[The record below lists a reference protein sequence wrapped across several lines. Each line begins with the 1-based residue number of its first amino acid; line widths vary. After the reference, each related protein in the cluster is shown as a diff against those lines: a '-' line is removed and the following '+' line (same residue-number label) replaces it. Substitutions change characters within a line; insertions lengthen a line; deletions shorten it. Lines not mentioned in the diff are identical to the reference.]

1 MLKLSIIIP
10 VLNEAGILETQ
21 LRKLQ
26 WMRHLGHELIV
37 ADGGS
42 RDHTARLATPLAD
55 QVVSAPAGRAVQM
68 NAGAKS
74 ATGDV
79 LLFLHIDTL
88 FPDDGIRGITENIF
102 QPSTTWGRFN
112 VRLSGGHILFRLIE
126 QMMNWRSRLTGIATG
141 DQAIFIAR
149 PLFEKL
155 GGYAPIP
162 LMEDV
167 EMSRRLKKLVRP
179 ICLSQKVV
187 TSSRRWEQNGILKT
201 VWLMWRLRLAYW
213 LGADPARL
221 ARFYRPKVSPIG
233 TRNQ

>member
-10 VLNEAGILETQ
+10 VLNEAGILEAQ
-21 LRKLQ
+21 LNKLQ
-26 WMRHLGHELIV
+26 WMRQLGHELIV

-42 RDHTARLATPLAD
+42 RDHTAELAAPLAD
-55 QVVSAPAGRAVQM
+55 RVVPAPAGRAVQM
-68 NAGAKS
+68 NAGARS

-79 LLFLHIDTL
+79 LLFLHVDTL
-88 FPDDGIRGITENIF
+88 FPGDGDRAITECIF
-102 QPSTTWGRFN
+102 QSSADWGRFD
-112 VRLSGGHILFRLIE
+112 VRLSGEHVLFRLIE
-126 QMMNWRSRLTGIATG
+126 RMMNWRSRLTGVATG

-167 EMSRRLKKLVRP
+167 EMSRRLRKQARP

-213 LGADPARL
+213 LGADLARL
-221 ARFYRPKVSPIG
+221 AQHYRPK
-233 TRNQ
+233 

>member
-1 MLKLSIIIP
+1 MKLSIIIP
-10 VLNEAGILETQ
+10 VLNEAGILEAQ
-21 LRKLQ
+21 LKRLQ

-42 RDHTARLATPLAD
+42 QDDTVLLAAPLAD
-55 QVVSAPAGRAVQM
+55 RVVSAPAGRAVQM
-68 NAGAKS
+68 NAGARS
-74 ATGDV
+74 AVGDV
-79 LLFLHIDTL
+79 LLFLHADTL
-88 FPDDGIRGITENIF
+88 LPDDGIRAITENIVR
-102 QPSTTWGRFN
+102 QSTTWGRFD

-149 PLFEKL
+149 SLFEKL
-155 GGYAPIP
+155 GGYAAIL

-167 EMSRRLKKLVRP
+167 EMSRRLKQQARP

-221 ARFYRPKVSPIG
+221 ARHYRPKISPIG